1 MIKRITDFLIEIIY
15 KAHAYLLTLNN
26 SYETYLSDKEL
37 HFLIIGIMGIL
48 MLMVFYPLFKWLV
61 KKHLEILIAW
71 FYVFTVL
78 VVITFAI
85 EIAQW
90 YSNNGVMEFRDIV
103 AGLAGYFLMSFV
115 FIVIVRI
122 VDLIKKS
129 HNS

>member
-1 MIKRITDFLIEIIY
+1 MIKRITDILINIIY
-15 KAHAYLLTLNN
+15 RAHSYLLTLND

-48 MLMVFYPLFKWLV
+48 MLMVFYPLFKWLA
-61 KKHLEILIAW
+61 KKHLEILISW
-71 FYVFTVL
+71 FYVFTIL

-85 EIAQW
+85 EIAKR
-90 YSNNGVMEFRDIV
+90 YSNSGVMEFRDIV

>member
-1 MIKRITDFLIEIIY
+1 MIKRITDILINIIY
-15 KAHAYLLTLNN
+15 RAHSYLLTLND

-37 HFLIIGIMGIL
+37 HFLIIGIMGVL
-48 MLMVFYPLFKWLV
+48 MLMVFYPLFKWLA
-61 KKHLEILIAW
+61 KKHLEILISW
-71 FYVFTVL
+71 FYVFTIL

-103 AGLAGYFLMSFV
+103 AGLAGYFLMSSV

-122 VDLIKKS
+122 VELIKKS

>member
-1 MIKRITDFLIEIIY
+1 MITRITDILINIIY
-15 KAHAYLLTLNN
+15 RALSYLLSLID

-48 MLMVFYPLFKWLV
+48 MLMVFYPFFKWLV
-61 KKHLEILIAW
+61 KKHLEMLISW

-90 YSNNGVMEFRDIV
+90 YSNSGVMEFRDIV

-122 VDLIKKS
+122 VELIKKS